1 MTAGPCLLKLARTE
15 NPAGMQQR
23 QQTYVSMLDRNSMYV
38 VYCLSS
44 LMLSAHCLR
53 LIEGLQVNVES
64 PSWSKWQIARAI
76 ASLLFLSESS
86 LLQSLLIMLRDLVK
100 QSVPSNLFTNDSP
113 VA

>member
-1 MTAGPCLLKLARTE
+1 
-15 NPAGMQQR
+15 
-23 QQTYVSMLDRNSMYV
+23 MYV

-64 PSWSKWQIARAI
+64 PNWSKWQMARAI
-76 ASLLFLSESS
+76 ANLLFLSESS

-100 QSVPSNLFTNDSP
+100 QSVPSNLLTNVSP